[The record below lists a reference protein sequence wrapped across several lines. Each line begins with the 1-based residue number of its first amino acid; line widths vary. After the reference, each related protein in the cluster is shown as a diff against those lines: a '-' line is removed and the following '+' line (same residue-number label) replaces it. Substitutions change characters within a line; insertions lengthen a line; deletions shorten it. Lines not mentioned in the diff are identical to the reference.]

1 MYDRRNSCLVKLNS
15 CPNFPHPSIPNGS
28 DWGILR
34 DDQTA
39 LVLFGRAPVLLDRW
53 VGRIGWMR
61 GMGPELT
68 RVIDIHHRSQFG
80 THPSHPRT
88 RRSWRRRGLR
98 RACPRQ
104 RLASNSPGLPKPG
117 WRLRCR
123 SLWRGARPLVV
134 VCKTIS
140 PPKVRERDLCP
151 PMGSHGD
158 PPDISQGIPPG
169 ISPRGSP
176 QGIPP
181 GDPPR
186 GSVSARLLRWGF
198 MRA

>member
-1 MYDRRNSCLVKLNS
+1 MDARDGSRIDPCHR
-15 CPNFPHPSIPNGS
+15 HPSPQSI
-28 DWGILR
+28 R
-34 DDQTA
+34 D
-39 LVLFGRAPVLLDRW
+39 
-53 VGRIGWMR
+53 
-61 GMGPELT
+61 
-68 RVIDIHHRSQFG
+68 S
-80 THPSHPRT
+80 S
-88 RRSWRRRGLR
+88 
-98 RACPRQ
+98 
-104 RLASNSPGLPKPG
+104 LASEEKKELATERAAEGLPKAEAGKQQSWFAKAGMAVAMPKSMA
-117 WRLRCR
+117 WRKAIG
-123 SLWRGARPLVV
+123 SSVQNHFP
-134 VCKTIS
+134 